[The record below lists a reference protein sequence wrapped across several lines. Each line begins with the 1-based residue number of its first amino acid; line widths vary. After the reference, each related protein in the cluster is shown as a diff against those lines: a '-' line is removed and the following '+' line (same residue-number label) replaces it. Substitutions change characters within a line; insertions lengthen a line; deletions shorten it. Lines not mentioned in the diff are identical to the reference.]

1 MKKKVD
7 SGTARAALRI
17 LKPYLKRYAV
27 IFVLVL
33 LLATVSV
40 ALSLYLPILIGDAIN
55 EMVDV
60 GKVNFEAILE
70 ILLVMGACIGV
81 SALAQWQIG
90 VLNQWAAQAI
100 VRDIRE
106 DAFARL
112 TRLPVSYLDSHS
124 AGDVVSRLIADA
136 DALSSGLLLG
146 FTQLFTGFFT
156 ILGTLAFLVY
166 LNVWIAL
173 AVVVLTPI
181 SLLVAR
187 TIANNTYAMFS
198 RQSRT
203 RGEQTAF
210 IDEMIDGC
218 RVVQAFGHEEEVLA
232 DFKEVNDRLRKVSFR
247 ATFYSSLT
255 NPSTRAVNNV
265 VYAVVALL
273 GGLQLLYPTTLP
285 IFVAFGVGE
294 LTACLSY
301 ANQYTKPFNEISGVF
316 AELQNAFACTTR
328 IGEILAAEPETPD
341 SPTAIT
347 LTDAKGD
354 VTLRA
359 VAFSYD
365 KSRSLLED
373 VNVEVSAGKR
383 IAIVGPTGCGK
394 TTLINLLMRFYDVDA
409 GEILVDGTPI
419 GEITRHS
426 LRTSFGMVLQDS
438 WIRDA
443 SVRDN
448 ITLGRDFTDEEVI
461 AAAKRAHAHSFIRR
475 LPEGYN
481 TILAGD
487 GSLSQGQKQLISI
500 ARVMLLSPPILILD
514 EATSS
519 IDTHTERKIQ
529 DAFVTLMEGRTSFI
543 VAHRLST
550 VRSADCILVMQDGKI
565 VESGKHEALLAKG
578 GLYATI
584 YNSQFEP

>member
-1 MKKKVD
+1 
-7 SGTARAALRI
+7 
-17 LKPYLKRYAV
+17 
-27 IFVLVL
+27 
-33 LLATVSV
+33 
-40 ALSLYLPILIGDAIN
+40 
-55 EMVDV
+55 
-60 GKVNFEAILE
+60 
-70 ILLVMGACIGV
+70 
-81 SALAQWQIG
+81 
-90 VLNQWAAQAI
+90 
-100 VRDIRE
+100 
-106 DAFARL
+106 
-112 TRLPVSYLDSHS
+112 
-124 AGDVVSRLIADA
+124 
-136 DALSSGLLLG
+136 
-146 FTQLFTGFFT
+146 
-156 ILGTLAFLVY
+156 VY

-187 TIANNTYAMFS
+187 TIANNTSAMFS
-198 RQSRT
+198 GQSKT

-210 IDEMIDGC
+210 IDEMIDGG
-218 RVVQAFGHEEEVLA
+218 RVVQAFWHEEESLA
-232 DFKEVNDRLRKVSFR
+232 DFKEVNERLRKVSFR
-247 ATFYSSLT
+247 ATFFSSLT

-273 GGLQLLYPTTLP
+273 GGLQLLHPTSLP

-316 AELQNAFACTTR
+316 AELQNAFACATR
-328 IGEILAAEPETPD
+328 IGEILTAEPETPD

-354 VTLRA
+354 VAIREI
-359 VAFSYD
+359 AFSYD
-365 KSRSLLED
+365 KSRRLLED
-373 VNVEVSAGKR
+373 VSVEVSAGQR

-409 GEILVDGTPI
+409 GEIVVDGTPI

-438 WIRDA
+438 WIRNA

-475 LPEGYN
+475 LPDGYD
-481 TILAGD
+481 TILRGD
-487 GSLSQGQKQLISI
+487 SSLSQGQKQLISI

-529 DAFVTLMEGRTSFI
+529 DAFDTLMEGRTSFI

-550 VRSADCILVMQDGKI
+550 IRSADCILVMQDGKI
-565 VESGKHEALLAKG
+565 VESGKHETLLAKG